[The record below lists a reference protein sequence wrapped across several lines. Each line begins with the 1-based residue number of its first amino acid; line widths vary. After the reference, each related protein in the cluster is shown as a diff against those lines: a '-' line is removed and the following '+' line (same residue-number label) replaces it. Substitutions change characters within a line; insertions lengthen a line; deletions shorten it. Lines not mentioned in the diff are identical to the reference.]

1 MVRRDAGSAVTLEA
15 LTMHRGDALGET
27 EDGAA
32 GRVTH
37 REQDPVSGLG
47 ELGLEPG
54 GAGRDFLVAWR
65 TIGRR
70 AALHHVGDE
79 TVGPGE
85 TSLFFEEAKQQA
97 TTRTDEGFT
106 ALVLGLLAALSL
118 VGGGASPAQ
127 AARDTNSYDG
137 NIYALYAGNGSLVPP
152 RSTLA
157 QAMADHRPIVLGFFL
172 DDSAASKQYAVVFNE
187 LQRLWGRTAELILLP
202 TDPLQ
207 NRKGDGPTDPASYWK
222 GVIPQVVVF
231 NTAGKPVLDETGP
244 VSIDAINA
252 ALTEVT
258 GLKPQGDVKLSLNR
272 EVNELNSE
280 IVPAR

>member
-1 MVRRDAGSAVTLEA
+1 MPGRLARLLLSLLLA
-15 LTMHRGDALGET
+15 LTLLP
-27 EDGAA
+27 AA
-32 GRVTH
+32 
-37 REQDPVSGLG
+37 
-47 ELGLEPG
+47 
-54 GAGRDFLVAWR
+54 AF
-65 TIGRR
+65 
-70 AALHHVGDE
+70 
-79 TVGPGE
+79 
-85 TSLFFEEAKQQA
+85 
-97 TTRTDEGFT
+97 
-106 ALVLGLLAALSL
+106 
-118 VGGGASPAQ
+118 

-157 QAMADHRPIVLGFFL
+157 QALEENRPVVLGFFL

-207 NRKGDGPTDPASYWK
+207 NRPGQGAGDPATYWH
-222 GVIPQVVVF
+222 GEIPQVVVF

-244 VSIDAINA
+244 VSIDVINA

>member
-1 MVRRDAGSAVTLEA
+1 MPGRLARLLLSLLLA
-15 LTMHRGDALGET
+15 LTLLP
-27 EDGAA
+27 AA
-32 GRVTH
+32 
-37 REQDPVSGLG
+37 
-47 ELGLEPG
+47 
-54 GAGRDFLVAWR
+54 AY
-65 TIGRR
+65 
-70 AALHHVGDE
+70 
-79 TVGPGE
+79 
-85 TSLFFEEAKQQA
+85 
-97 TTRTDEGFT
+97 
-106 ALVLGLLAALSL
+106 
-118 VGGGASPAQ
+118 

-157 QAMADHRPIVLGFFL
+157 QALEEHRPVVLGFFL

-207 NRKGDGPTDPASYWK
+207 NRQGQGAGDPATYWH
-222 GVIPQVVVF
+222 GEIPQVVVF

-258 GLKPQGDVKLSLNR
+258 GLKPQGNVTLSLNR

-280 IVPAR
+280 IVPSR